1 MGSKTFLVGMVV
13 TLSLFILFLFITAAW
28 TLYKLHQE
36 DETDWD
42 YNLYTDPT
50 YIEKKDE
57 QRSTD

>member
-13 TLSLFILFLFITAAW
+13 TLSLFVLFLFATAAW

-42 YNLYTDPT
+42 CDLYSDPT
-50 YIEKKDE
+50 YIEKKNE
-57 QRSTD
+57 QRSND

>member
-1 MGSKTFLVGMVV
+1 MFLVGMVV
-13 TLSLFILFLFITAAW
+13 TLSLFILFLFVTAAW